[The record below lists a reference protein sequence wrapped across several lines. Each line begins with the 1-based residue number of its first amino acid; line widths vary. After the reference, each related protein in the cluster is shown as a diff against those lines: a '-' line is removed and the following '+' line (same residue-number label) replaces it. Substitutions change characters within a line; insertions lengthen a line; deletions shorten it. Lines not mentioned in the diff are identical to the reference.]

1 MPEDELPPQSLK
13 QMQILFAAD
22 PNMVRA
28 AIEVI
33 KTTFETGALIG
44 DSEYATIVNAVK
56 FDTQQNIMLGF
67 MRQIDIIREGG
78 LHNQQRS

>member
-1 MPEDELPPQSLK
+1 MDDELPPQSLV

-28 AIEVI
+28 AIEII
-33 KTTFETGALIG
+33 KSTFETGALVG
-44 DSEYATIVNAVK
+44 ESEYETVTNAVK

-67 MRQIDIIREGG
+67 LKRIDIIREGG
-78 LHNQQRS
+78 LHNEQRS

>member
-1 MPEDELPPQSLK
+1 MDDDLPPQSIV
-13 QMQILFAAD
+13 QMQITFAANPD
-22 PNMVRA
+22 MVRA

-33 KTTFETGALIG
+33 KSTFELGALVG
-44 DSEYATIVNAVK
+44 DNEFNTVVNAVK

-67 MRQIDIIREGG
+67 LKHIDFIKGGG